1 MGMKEFLSPSE
12 NCEGKSSANESSE
25 KEKLK
30 HESSANVSSESEK
43 SELNYFPDD
52 RRKYE
57 FMKII
62 DALDK
67 AKFARR
73 NLVKKLK
80 MVESRLNNLNED
92 QNVEQFQVRKG
103 NIQLKIE
110 DYDTKIKKIEMKI
123 LDAKRLNAKFGEE
136 KLGG

>member
-1 MGMKEFLSPSE
+1 M
-12 NCEGKSSANESSE
+12 
-25 KEKLK
+25 K
-30 HESSANVSSESEK
+30 HESSANESSESEK

-80 MVESRLNNLNED
+80 MVESRLNNLNEG

-110 DYDTKIKKIEMKI
+110 DYDTKIKKIEMNI